1 MTPVPDS
8 WLVLEQVPGQRSD
21 PSMGLPDAAV
31 IASGD
36 PAARA
41 AVRSAELERF
51 TRLIAGTDSATSTL
65 AAWCGEPPTTRI
77 HTREETATLPK
88 EALLLGL
95 PRTTTVQRRHIT
107 HRRRDGTVL
116 CEARA
121 TVWLDS
127 PALPDPV
134 VARLRTGP
142 QPLGGLL
149 GPLGMR
155 RRTLHAGRL
164 FDYRRPLEFD
174 DQDRAVL
181 AVSAALEVGDE
192 RVALVEET
200 YLEPVLW

>member
-1 MTPVPDS
+1 
-8 WLVLEQVPGQRSD
+8 
-21 PSMGLPDAAV
+21 MGLPDAAV

-36 PAARA
+36 PATRT
-41 AVRSAELERF
+41 AVRSAVLERF
-51 TRLIAGTDSATSTL
+51 TRLIAGADSATRTL
-65 AAWCGEPPTTRI
+65 AVWCGEPPTTRI
-77 HTREETATLPK
+77 HTREEAATLPK

-127 PALPDPV
+127 PVLPGPV
-134 VARLRTGP
+134 VARRRTGP
-142 QPLGGLL
+142 QPLGELL

-155 RRTLHAGRL
+155 RRTLRANRL
-164 FDYRRPLEFD
+164 CDYSRPLEYD

-181 AVSAALEVGDE
+181 LVSAALEVAHE

>member
-1 MTPVPDS
+1 MTPATDT
-8 WLVLEQVPGQRSD
+8 WLV
-21 PSMGLPDAAV
+21 
-31 IASGD
+31 
-36 PAARA
+36 
-41 AVRSAELERF
+41 LERF
-51 TRLIAGTDSATSTL
+51 TRLIAGADSATRTL

-77 HTREETATLPK
+77 HTREETATLPE

-121 TVWLDS
+121 IVWLDS
-127 PALPDPV
+127 PALPGPV

-142 QPLGGLL
+142 QPLGELL

-155 RRTLHAGRL
+155 RRTLRANRL
-164 FDYRRPLEFD
+164 CDYSRPLEYD

-181 AVSAALEVGDE
+181 RVSAALEVAHE

>member
-1 MTPVPDS
+1 
-8 WLVLEQVPGQRSD
+8 
-21 PSMGLPDAAV
+21 MGLANAAV

-36 PAARA
+36 PATRA
-41 AVRSAELERF
+41 AVRSATLERF
-51 TRLIAGTDSATSTL
+51 TRLIAGADSATTTL
-65 AAWCGEPPTTRI
+65 ATWSGEPPTMRI

-95 PRTTTVQRRHIT
+95 PPTTTVQRRHIT

-116 CEARA
+116 CEAHA

-127 PALPDPV
+127 PALPGPV
-134 VARLRTGP
+134 VARLRSGP
-142 QPLGGLL
+142 QPLGKLL
-149 GPLGMR
+149 APLGMR

-181 AVSAALEVGDE
+181 VVSAALDVGDE

>member
-1 MTPVPDS
+1 
-8 WLVLEQVPGQRSD
+8 
-21 PSMGLPDAAV
+21 MGLPDAAV

-36 PAARA
+36 PATRA
-41 AVRSAELERF
+41 VVRSAVLERF
-51 TRLIAGTDSATSTL
+51 TRLIAGADSATRTL
-65 AAWCGEPPTTRI
+65 ATWSGEPPTMRI

-95 PRTTTVQRRHIT
+95 PPTTTVQRRHIT

-127 PALPDPV
+127 PALPGPV

-142 QPLGGLL
+142 QPLGELL

-155 RRTLHAGRL
+155 RRTLHTSRL
-164 FDYRRPLEFD
+164 CDYSRPLHYD

-181 AVSAALEVGDE
+181 GVAAALEVAQE

>member
-1 MTPVPDS
+1 MTPVTDT
-8 WLVLEQVPGQRSD
+8 WLALEGE
-21 PSMGLPDAAV
+21 
-31 IASGD
+31 

-41 AVRSAELERF
+41 RVRSAVLERF

-65 AAWCGEPPTTRI
+65 AAWSGQPPTTHI
-77 HTREETATLPK
+77 HTREETATLPT
-88 EALLLGL
+88 EAVLLGL
-95 PRTTTVQRRHIT
+95 PPSTTVQRREIT

-116 CEARA
+116 CQARA
-121 TVWLDS
+121 VVWLDS
-127 PALPDPV
+127 PALPDPL

-142 QPLGGLL
+142 HPLGALL

-155 RRTLHAGRL
+155 RRTLRASRL
-164 FDYRRPLEFD
+164 WDYRRPLEHD

-181 AVSAALEVGDE
+181 GVSAALEVAEE

>member
-1 MTPVPDS
+1 
-8 WLVLEQVPGQRSD
+8 
-21 PSMGLPDAAV
+21 MGLPNTAV

-36 PAARA
+36 PATRA
-41 AVRSAELERF
+41 AVRSAALERF
-51 TRLIAGTDSATSTL
+51 TRLIAGADSATRTL
-65 AAWCGEPPTTRI
+65 ATWCGEPPTTHI
-77 HTREETATLPK
+77 HTREEAATLPK

-95 PRTTTVQRRHIT
+95 PPTTTVQRRHIT

-121 TVWLDS
+121 TMWLDS
-127 PALPDPV
+127 PALPGPV
-134 VARLRTGP
+134 VARLRSGP
-142 QPLGGLL
+142 QPLGELL

-155 RRTLHAGRL
+155 RRTLGASRL
-164 FDYRRPLEFD
+164 CDYRRPLEYD

-181 AVSAALEVGDE
+181 RVSAALEVAHE

>member
-1 MTPVPDS
+1 MGVPNT
-8 WLVLEQVPGQRSD
+8 
-21 PSMGLPDAAV
+21 AV
-31 IASGD
+31 IAGGD
-36 PAARA
+36 PATRA
-41 AVRSAELERF
+41 AVRSATLERF
-51 TRLIAGTDSATSTL
+51 TRLIAGADRAPSPL
-65 AAWCGEPPTTRI
+65 AAWSGEPPTTHI

-88 EALLLGL
+88 EAMLLGL

-121 TVWLDS
+121 VVWLDS
-127 PALPDPV
+127 PALPGPV
-134 VARLRTGP
+134 VSRLREGP
-142 QPLGGLL
+142 QPLGELL

-155 RRTLHAGRL
+155 RRTLGFSRRW
-164 FDYRRPLEFD
+164 DYRRPLAYD

-181 AVSAALEVGDE
+181 GVSAALEVADQ

>member
-1 MTPVPDS
+1 MTPVPDT

-36 PAARA
+36 P
-41 AVRSAELERF
+41 
-51 TRLIAGTDSATSTL
+51 
-65 AAWCGEPPTTRI
+65 TTRI
-77 HTREETATLPK
+77 HTRQETATLPQ
-88 EALLLGL
+88 EAQLLGL

-127 PALPDPV
+127 PALPGPV

-155 RRTLHAGRL
+155 R
-164 FDYRRPLEFD
+164 
-174 DQDRAVL
+174 
-181 AVSAALEVGDE
+181 
-192 RVALVEET
+192 T